1 LKTLIVG
8 LGNPILGDDGIGW
21 RVAQRLHDS
30 GNLPPGV
37 DVTFLAVGG
46 ISLMESLVGYERAII
61 IDAITTHQVPVGTV
75 RNFSLDDLVNPAAGH
90 LSSVHDTSLQNA
102 MQIGR
107 DLELQLPDEIVV
119 ISIEAKKIYDFS
131 EELSPEVSSAIPEA
145 IRVAQELLSS
155 SYLPDSR
162 E

>member
-21 RVAQRLHDS
+21 RVAQRLYDA

-37 DVTFLAVGG
+37 DVIFLAVGG

-75 RNFSLDDLVNPAAGH
+75 RSFLLEDLANPAAGH